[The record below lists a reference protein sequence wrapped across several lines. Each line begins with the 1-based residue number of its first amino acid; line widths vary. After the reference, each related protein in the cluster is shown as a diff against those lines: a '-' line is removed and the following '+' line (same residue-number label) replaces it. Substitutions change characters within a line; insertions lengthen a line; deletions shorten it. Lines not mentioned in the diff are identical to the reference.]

1 MHFLQELVA
10 RFAPQRE
17 ALLTTREQR
26 QQGYDKG

>member
-1 MHFLQELVA
+1 MQELVA

-17 ALLTTREQR
+17 ALLTTREQW